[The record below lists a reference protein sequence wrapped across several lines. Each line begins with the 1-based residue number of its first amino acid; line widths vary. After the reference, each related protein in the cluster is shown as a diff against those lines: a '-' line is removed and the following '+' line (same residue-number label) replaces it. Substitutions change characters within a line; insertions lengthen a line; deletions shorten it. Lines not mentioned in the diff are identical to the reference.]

1 MENVTVRDLRNKS
14 GQVLDRVARGE
25 SVVVTMDGR
34 EVAEL
39 RPLAARPLP
48 AALLLERWKHLPPV
62 NHDKLRSDLDRVLD
76 TTL

>member
-1 MENVTVRDLRNKS
+1 MRDLRNKS